1 MTVVDTSSLVYHS
14 RTSRAQLDCW
24 SDLQLIISVT
34 LMKWLN
40 QGECYIMTTSFR
52 GGRSWYLE
60 LHGSV
65 ILPSTVGIGQYNTWH
80 PCNSRYLRKIFLYIV
95 HNHMEY
101 LYNIIYSYKYLE
113 SDLIKHCHMIFIHS
127 LGQPLI
133 VRSRSKIH
141 RSRGNSH
148 VILTCFQL

>member
-1 MTVVDTSSLVYHS
+1 
-14 RTSRAQLDCW
+14 
-24 SDLQLIISVT
+24 
-34 LMKWLN
+34 
-40 QGECYIMTTSFR
+40 MTTSFR
-52 GGRSWYLE
+52 GGRSRYLE

-113 SDLIKHCHMIFIHS
+113 SNLIKHCHMIFIHS

-133 VRSRSKIH
+133 VRSHSKVH
-141 RSRGNSH
+141 RSQGNSH
-148 VILTCFQL
+148 VFPIIVTSLDSIDNKHGMMACIQSLGVYFYFYLITA